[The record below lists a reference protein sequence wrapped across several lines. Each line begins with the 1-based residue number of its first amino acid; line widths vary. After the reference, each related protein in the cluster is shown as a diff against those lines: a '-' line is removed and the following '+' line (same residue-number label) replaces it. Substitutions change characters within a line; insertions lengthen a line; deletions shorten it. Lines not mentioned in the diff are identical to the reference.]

1 LRVAAGLSLI
11 GAVVAEFTA
20 GAAGRETGLAS
31 RILEASFRTEMPK
44 MFAALVLVSLTGIA
58 LYGLMLLL
66 SHWLLGRWHDS
77 ERGGD

>member
-1 LRVAAGLSLI
+1 LSLI

-31 RILEASFRTEMPK
+31 RILEARFRTEIPK

-58 LYGLMLLL
+58 IYAMFMAL
-66 SHWLLGRWHDS
+66 SHWLLGSWHDS
-77 ERGGD
+77 ETDRAR